1 MRHLLQSAVM
11 AKTPKTEAAMKH
23 TTIRLPE
30 DLLKRARVYAV
41 EHDTSLQVLII
52 EGLTAPLESKRPSRK
67 EGNK

>member
-1 MRHLLQSAVM
+1 
-11 AKTPKTEAAMKH
+11 MKH